1 MPPHPGVLDQWPPRP
16 KPAPGSSPSLLLCP
30 GLSQDPGQS
39 SESPPRHLP
48 PPGLATPSPE
58 GLPTWPL
65 LTCPQAHPSPAP
77 ISPLAQAVQAGYE
90 VTVLVRDPSRLPKEG
105 PKPAHVVVGDVLQAA
120 DVDKTVAGQDAVIV
134 LLGTGNDL
142 SPTTVMSE
150 GTRNIVAAMKA
161 HGVDKVVAC
170 TSAFLLWDPAK
181 VPPRLQDVTDDHI
194 RMHKVLQESGLKYVA
209 VMPPHIGSQPLTG
222 AYSVT
227 TDGRGTSRVISK
239 HDLGHF
245 MLRCLTTDEYDGH
258 TAYPSHQYD

>member
-1 MPPHPGVLDQWPPRP
+1 GGPRP
-16 KPAPGSSPSLLLCP
+16 LPLLGEGQTARYLAAIGFPRVLGALSLSDPGPGSMTVKKIAIFGATGRT
-30 GLSQDPGQS
+30 GL
-39 SESPPRHLP
+39 
-48 PPGLATPSPE
+48 T
-58 GLPTWPL
+58 T
-65 LTCPQAHPSPAP
+65 
-77 ISPLAQAVQAGYE
+77 LAQAVQAGYE
-90 VTVLVRDPSRLPKEG
+90 VTVLVRDSSRLPAEG
-105 PKPAHVVVGDVLQAA
+105 PQPAHVVVGDVRHAA

-170 TSAFLLWDPAK
+170 TSAFLLWDPTK

-209 VMPPHIGSQPLTG
+209 VMPPHIGDQPLTG
-222 AYSVT
+222 AYTVT
-227 TDGRGTSRVISK
+227 LDGRGPSRVISK

-245 MLRCLTTDEYDGH
+245 MLRCLTTNEYDGH
-258 TAYPSHQYD
+258 NTYPSHQYE